1 MVSFLTLSFYALIS
15 EYNEI
20 LNCLNF
26 NKKLEEL
33 RCSKIFELKHMH
45 SVD

>member
-1 MVSFLTLSFYALIS
+1 MVVLCFNL
-15 EYNEI
+15 NET

-33 RCSKIFELKHMH
+33 GCSKIFDLKHMH